1 MKYNYFRNCRVVI
14 NAGTVKTD
22 DMRAHTRDTPV
33 QGMAGVNIQRTY
45 ECYGVF
51 MANLDGVKVGDRVRV
66 PGFKVPA
73 TEIDGE
79 EKLNFDE
86 IEVAGEYATVYKI
99 EGEQISL
106 VFDRALFESAVD
118 RNNTDVWEDTQL
130 AAYLRGA
137 FLDALRKETSAA
149 DCGLLR
155 KEEMWGDFAL
165 PFFRNGRN
173 RVCFYKDEDYCVW
186 YWTETAEDASAANF
200 CAAGSYGSPG
210 NADAGLAIGNVRPR
224 FIILKSYAGLYAP
237 KPTGVAKWKS
247 KKL

>member
-1 MKYNYFRNCRVVI
+1 MKYNFKNCRVVT
-14 NAGTVKTD
+14 NAGTEVLKND
-22 DMRAHTRDTPV
+22 GIGEPARETPV
-33 QGMAGVNIQRTY
+33 QEMAGVSIQRTY
-45 ECYGVF
+45 EDYGVF

-73 TEIDGE
+73 TEIDGK
-79 EKLNFDE
+79 EKLNFYE

-106 VFDRALFESAVD
+106 VFDRALFKSAID
-118 RNNTDVWEDTQL
+118 RNDTGVWEDTQL

-155 KEEMWGDFAL
+155 KEELWGDNAL

-173 RVCFYKDEDYCVW
+173 RVCFDKDEDCTVW
-186 YWTETAEDASAANF
+186 YWTETVEDASAAYF
-200 CAAGSYGSPG
+200 CDASHDGDTSNG
-210 NADAGLAIGNVRPR
+210 DAGGAHAYVRPR
-224 FIILKSYAGLYAP
+224 FIIHKS
-237 KPTGVAKWKS
+237 
-247 KKL
+247 

>member
-1 MKYNYFRNCRVVI
+1 MKYNYFKNCRVVI
-14 NAGTVKTD
+14 NAGTVKID
-22 DMRAHTRDTPV
+22 GMRAHTREIPV
-33 QGMAGVNIQRTY
+33 QEMAGVNIQRTY
-45 ECYGVF
+45 EDYSVF

-73 TEIDGE
+73 TKIDGK

-106 VFDRALFESAVD
+106 IFDRALFRSAMD
-118 RNNTDVWEDTQL
+118 RNDTGVWEDTQL

-155 KEEMWGDFAL
+155 KEELWGDNAL

-173 RVCFYKDEDYCVW
+173 RVCFDKDEDCSLW
-186 YWTETAEDASAANF
+186 YWTETVEDASAANF
-200 CAAGSYGSPG
+200 CGAHNNGHAYYTRASY
-210 NADAGLAIGNVRPR
+210 AYACVRPR
-224 FIILKSYAGLYAP
+224 FIIHKS
-237 KPTGVAKWKS
+237 
-247 KKL
+247 

>member
-1 MKYNYFRNCRVVI
+1 MKYNYFKNCRVVI
-14 NAGTVKTD
+14 NAGTEVLKID
-22 DMRAHTRDTPV
+22 GKGAPGRETPA
-33 QGMAGVNIQRTY
+33 QEIAGVNIQRTY
-45 ECYGVF
+45 EDYSVF

-73 TEIDGE
+73 AEIDGE

-106 VFDRALFESAVD
+106 VFDRGLFRSAID
-118 RNNTDVWEDTQL
+118 RNDTGVWEDTQL

-137 FLDALRKETSAA
+137 FLNALRKETSAA

-155 KEEMWGDFAL
+155 KEEFWGDNAL

-173 RVCFYKDEDYCVW
+173 RVCFDNYEECSIW
-186 YWTETAEDASAANF
+186 YWLETVEDASAAYF
-200 CAAGSYGSPG
+200 CGAGSRGISTYY
-210 NADAGLAIGNVRPR
+210 DASDARLYVRPR
-224 FIILKSYAGLYAP
+224 FILNPNHGAVCPGA
-237 KPTGVAKWKS
+237 
-247 KKL
+247 

>member
-1 MKYNYFRNCRVVI
+1 MKYNFKNCRVVI
-14 NAGTVKTD
+14 NAGTVKID
-22 DMRAHTRDTPV
+22 GREPAHETPA
-33 QGMAGVNIQRTY
+33 QEMAGVNIQRTY
-45 ECYGVF
+45 EDYAIF

-79 EKLNFDE
+79 EKLNFAE

-106 VFDRALFESAVD
+106 VFDRALFRSAID
-118 RNNTDVWEDTQL
+118 RNNKGVWKDTQL

-155 KEEMWGDFAL
+155 KEELWGRNAL
-165 PFFRNGRN
+165 LFFRNGRN
-173 RVCFYKDEDYCVW
+173 RVCFDKKEESSVW
-186 YWTETAEDASAANF
+186 YWTETVEDASAASF
-200 CAAGSYGSPG
+200 CLAAGNG
-210 NADAGLAIGNVRPR
+210 NADSDYASYARSWVRPR
-224 FIILKSYAGLYAP
+224 FIIHKS
-237 KPTGVAKWKS
+237 
-247 KKL
+247 

>member
-1 MKYNYFRNCRVVI
+1 MKYNLFKNCRVVI
-14 NAGTVKTD
+14 NAGTEVLKID
-22 DMRAHTRDTPV
+22 GMGAPARETPA
-33 QGMAGVNIQRTY
+33 QEMAGVNIQRTY
-45 ECYGVF
+45 EDYSVF

-73 TEIDGE
+73 TEIDGK

-86 IEVAGEYATVYKI
+86 IEVSGEYATVYKI

-106 VFDRALFESAVD
+106 VFDRALFKSVID
-118 RNNTDVWEDTQL
+118 RNNTGVWEDTQL

-155 KEEMWGDFAL
+155 KEELWGDNAL

-173 RVCFYKDEDYCVW
+173 RVCFDKDEDCSIW
-186 YWTETAEDASAANF
+186 YLTETVEDASAASF
-200 CAAGSYGSPG
+200 CIAGSGGVSDYDYASK
-210 NADAGLAIGNVRPR
+210 AGFYVRPR
-224 FIILKSYAGLYAP
+224 FIILKS
-237 KPTGVAKWKS
+237 
-247 KKL
+247 

>member
-1 MKYNYFRNCRVVI
+1 MKYNYFKNCRVVI
-14 NAGTVKTD
+14 NAGTEVLKID
-22 DMRAHTRDTPV
+22 GKGAPARETPA
-33 QGMAGVNIQRTY
+33 QEIAGVNIQRTY
-45 ECYGVF
+45 EDYSVF

-66 PGFKVPA
+66 PDFKVPA
-73 TEIDGE
+73 TEIDGK

-106 VFDRALFESAVD
+106 VFDRALFRSAID
-118 RNNTDVWEDTQL
+118 RNDTGVWEDTQL

-155 KEEMWGDFAL
+155 KEELMGDNAL

-173 RVCFYKDEDYCVW
+173 RVCFDKDEECSIW
-186 YWTETAEDASAANF
+186 YWLETVENASAAYF
-200 CAAGSYGSPG
+200 CGAGSRGISYY
-210 NADAGLAIGNVRPR
+210 DASDASLYVRPR
-224 FIILKSYAGLYAP
+224 FIIHKS
-237 KPTGVAKWKS
+237 
-247 KKL
+247 

>member
-1 MKYNYFRNCRVVI
+1 MKYNFKNCRVVI
-14 NAGTVKTD
+14 KAGTEVLKIDGLEAPAAKT
-22 DMRAHTRDTPV
+22 RAET
-33 QGMAGVNIQRTY
+33 MAGVNIQRTY
-45 ECYGVF
+45 EDYSVF
-51 MANLDGVKVGDRVRV
+51 MASLDGVKVGDRVRV

-73 TEIDGE
+73 AKIDGE

-106 VFDRALFESAVD
+106 VFDRALFQSAID
-118 RNNTDVWEDTQL
+118 RNDTGVWEDTQL

-155 KEEMWGDFAL
+155 KEELWGDNAL

-173 RVCFYKDEDYCVW
+173 RVCFDKDEDCSVW
-186 YWTETAEDASAANF
+186 YWTETVEDASAAFF
-200 CAAGSYGSPG
+200 CVAGSCGYSYYHYASSAGSY
-210 NADAGLAIGNVRPR
+210 VRPR
-224 FIILKSYAGLYAP
+224 FIILKS
-237 KPTGVAKWKS
+237 
-247 KKL
+247 

>member
-1 MKYNYFRNCRVVI
+1 MKYNFKNCRVVT
-14 NAGTVKTD
+14 NAGTEVLKND
-22 DMRAHTRDTPV
+22 GIGEPARETPV
-33 QGMAGVNIQRTY
+33 QEMAGVSIQRTY
-45 ECYGVF
+45 EDYGVF

-73 TEIDGE
+73 TEINGE

-106 VFDRALFESAVD
+106 VFDRALFKSAID
-118 RNNTDVWEDTQL
+118 RNDTGVWEDTQL

-155 KEEMWGDFAL
+155 KEELWGDNAL

-173 RVCFYKDEDYCVW
+173 RVCFDKNEDCTVW
-186 YWTETAEDASAANF
+186 YWTETVEDASAAYF
-200 CAAGSYGSPG
+200 CDASHDGDTSNG
-210 NADAGLAIGNVRPR
+210 DAGGAHAYVRPR
-224 FIILKSYAGLYAP
+224 FIIHKS
-237 KPTGVAKWKS
+237 
-247 KKL
+247 

>member
-1 MKYNYFRNCRVVI
+1 MKILSLKGEPARE
-14 NAGTVKTD
+14 
-22 DMRAHTRDTPV
+22 TPA
-33 QGMAGVNIQRTY
+33 QEMAGVNIQRTY
-45 ECYGVF
+45 EDYGVF

-73 TEIDGE
+73 TEINGE

-106 VFDRALFESAVD
+106 VFDRAFFRSAID
-118 RNNTDVWEDTQL
+118 RNDTGVWEDTQL

-155 KEEMWGDFAL
+155 KEELWGDNAL

-173 RVCFYKDEDYCVW
+173 RVCFDKDEDCSVW
-186 YWTETAEDASAANF
+186 YWTETVEDASVTRF
-200 CAAGSYGSPG
+200 C
-210 NADAGLAIGNVRPR
+210 NADDNGYANNSNARCAYYYVRPR
-224 FIILKSYAGLYAP
+224 FIIHKS
-237 KPTGVAKWKS
+237 
-247 KKL
+247 